1 MIKSSKDLC
10 ITSDSALW
18 RRHVTCYCI
27 WCFDSETYQTS
38 YLTHAL
44 RATPPPPPPLP
55 GLGWCS
61 LLSRHCTGSEF
72 KRRCAGTSSEWHPGY
87 PEGPGEGGRG
97 FHYISVPR
105 SHFIWTSAALLG
117 LPEGDGDVGLC
128 EGRGGCYVRPLVW
141 LEIESFQSLFVTR
154 LRSRGAHKHSS
165 VHCVL
170 SYRSAP
176 PCRSA
181 TLIVLLWRWFS
192 LIQRSESPNI
202 SLFLPPSIRWA
213 LQLTITFISDP
224 TAVLSVNL

>member
-1 MIKSSKDLC
+1 M
-10 ITSDSALW
+10 TW
-18 RRHVTCYCI
+18 
-27 WCFDSETYQTS
+27 E
-38 YLTHAL
+38 
-44 RATPPPPPPLP
+44 PPLLLLLLFLASGGARCSRDTVQAVNLKGAAQVQAQSDIP
-55 GLGWCS
+55 GTRGGGEGVS
-61 LLSRHCTGSEF
+61 LHF
-72 KRRCAGTSSEWHPGY
+72 CAEITLHLNVRGTSRAAWRWWGCW
-87 PEGPGEGGRG
+87 
-97 FHYISVPR
+97 FVWR
-105 SHFIWTSAALLG
+105 S
-117 LPEGDGDVGLC
+117 
-128 EGRGGCYVRPLVW
+128 GGCYVRPLVW

-213 LQLTITFISDP
+213 LQLTITSISDP

>member
-1 MIKSSKDLC
+1 MHHFRLSSLKASCYLLLYLV
-10 ITSDSALW
+10 LW
-18 RRHVTCYCI
+18 LGDVPN
-27 WCFDSETYQTS
+27 QS
-38 YLTHAL
+38 YLTHDL

-87 PEGPGEGGRG
+87 PEGPGEGVSLHFCAEIALHLNVRG
-97 FHYISVPR
+97 TSRAAWRWWGCWFLWR
-105 SHFIWTSAALLG
+105 S
-117 LPEGDGDVGLC
+117 
-128 EGRGGCYVRPLVW
+128 GGCYVRPLVW

-213 LQLTITFISDP
+213 LQLTITSISDP

>member
-1 MIKSSKDLC
+1 M
-10 ITSDSALW
+10 TW
-18 RRHVTCYCI
+18 
-27 WCFDSETYQTS
+27 E
-38 YLTHAL
+38 
-44 RATPPPPPPLP
+44 PPLLLLLLFLASGGARCSRDTVQAVNLKGAAQVQAQSDIP
-55 GLGWCS
+55 G
-61 LLSRHCTGSEF
+61 T
-72 KRRCAGTSSEWHPGY
+72 RR
-87 PEGPGEGGRG
+87 GPGRG